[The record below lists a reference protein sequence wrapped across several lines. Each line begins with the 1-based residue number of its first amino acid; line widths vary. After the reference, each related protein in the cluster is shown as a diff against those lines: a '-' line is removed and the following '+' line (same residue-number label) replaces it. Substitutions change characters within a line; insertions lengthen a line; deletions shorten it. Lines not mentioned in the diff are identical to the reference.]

1 MISEIDEREA
11 VELTDVS
18 KPEGVSLPST
28 LVPIVGYFK
37 TPIFTDKLRCPE
49 G

>member
-1 MISEIDEREA
+1 MIPEIDEGEA
-11 VELTDVS
+11 VELRDVS

-37 TPIFTDKLRCPE
+37 ALIFTVKLQCPQ